1 MPLYDVKC
9 KSCDFADSVF
19 RKIAE
24 RDDLPFCACGGE
36 LFRCI
41 SAPMV
46 AAEFTPYE
54 SPGTGKIIH
63 SRTEMKEDLKRSGA
77 ILYEPGMRQDIA
89 RNRAH
94 AQAKAFAPI
103 EAAVDQYVA
112 AAVAAGKLET

>member
-9 KSCDFADSVF
+9 KTCDAGDTVF

-24 RDDLPFCACGGE
+24 RDNLPSCACGGE
-36 LFRCI
+36 LYRLI
-41 SAPMV
+41 SAPLI

-63 SRTEMKEDLKRSGA
+63 SRTEMREDLARSGA
-77 ILYEPGMRQDIA
+77 ILYEPGLKQDIA
-89 RNRAH
+89 RNREA
-94 AQAKAFAPI
+94 AKAKAFAPI

-112 AAVAAGKLET
+112 AAVSAGKLET

>member
-9 KSCDFADSVF
+9 PVCDYADTVF

-24 RDDLPFCACGGE
+24 RDDLPPCACGGA

-41 SAPMV
+41 SAPMI
-46 AAEFTPYE
+46 AAEFAPYE

-77 ILYEPGMRQDIA
+77 ILYEPGLKEEIA
-89 RNRAH
+89 RNREH
-94 AQAKAFAPI
+94 AKAKAFAPI

-112 AAVAAGKLET
+112 AAVSAGKLET